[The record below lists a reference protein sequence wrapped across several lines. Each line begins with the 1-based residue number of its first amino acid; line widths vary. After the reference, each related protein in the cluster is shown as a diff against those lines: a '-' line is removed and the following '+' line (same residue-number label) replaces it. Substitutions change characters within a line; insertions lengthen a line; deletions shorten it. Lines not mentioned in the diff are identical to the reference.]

1 MLAFFLPSPTNKSLS
16 SQKKCSV
23 ILIHPIRGR
32 EQQFFSFS
40 AFFSLAFVFFSAFFS
55 KRRASR
61 DVAAFSRRFLPLD
74 REKVE
79 TFAGETRSFFLLRV
93 KLVNHRPRARHFS
106 RAHKKDKRRS
116 CIKRRRRRDYLSKD
130 DAPRLDEAHRRFGRF
145 APTRWSGILLGKC
158 DSVNVIE

>member
-1 MLAFFLPSPTNKSLS
+1 VLAFFLPSPTNKSLS

-106 RAHKKDKRRS
+106 RARTQTSIKKKKKKKKRIS
-116 CIKRRRRRDYLSKD
+116 L
-130 DAPRLDEAHRRFGRF
+130 
-145 APTRWSGILLGKC
+145 
-158 DSVNVIE
+158 